1 MLTTEVERIA
11 RGYAAGESVGG
22 IASALGRQRS
32 TVYVVV
38 ADLVRQGRLTLRQ
51 PRRQGGAERR
61 LPSRRLPPR
70 QQQPRKC
77 LGCPCVFH
85 SPDPPAINR
94 LCVNCTKR
102 AAVLA

>member
-11 RGYAAGESVGG
+11 RGYADGESVIG
-22 IASALGRQRS
+22 IACALGRQRS
-32 TVYVVV
+32 SVYVVV

-51 PRRQGGAERR
+51 PRQQGGAERR
-61 LPSRRLPPR
+61 QPSRPR
-70 QQQPRKC
+70 QAQPRKC
-77 LGCPCVFH
+77 LGCACVFH

-94 LCVNCTKR
+94 LCVGCTRR